1 MVANA
6 GVANPYAA
14 GNKVYNGGSSAA
26 TVGAVD
32 PTGYVDREL
41 NKPAQYTPGV
51 AAGALG
57 VLQGTTPTDV
67 KTQEVT
73 TPNPVAATPT
83 ASTTTGAIGYNI
95 PIPYDLQLKGIE
107 ANSNYQ
113 NLMLQ
118 LTAQRNAATQAE
130 TIGHRNLDINQ
141 KDAQLGDIN
150 RAAYRGMARSSGYVQ
165 QVDRTAQSFNNQFAD
180 LESKFYQALNDAQAS
195 EVGGKA
201 QYDSIMGAIQREAA
215 ARLAEKQTTD
225 PNAGAIDQLPPD
237 PATQGTP
244 DPNAGANGS
253 GISTGNPT
261 APHQRKPPVTAKP
274 KAPTKPA
281 ATHVS
286 VIKAKNGDTLSTLSK
301 KYGVPLATLMKLN
314 PGLKRNNGQWL
325 VYSGSTI
332 HLGGGNNV

>member
-1 MVANA
+1 MAA
-6 GVANPYAA
+6 TGVSNPYAA
-14 GNKVYNGGSSAA
+14 GAKVYNGGSSAA
-26 TVGAVD
+26 TSGPVD
-32 PTGYVDREL
+32 PTGYIDREL
-41 NKPAQYTPGV
+41 NNNSSYTPGV

-57 VLQGTTPTDV
+57 VLKSNLSTDV
-67 KTQEVT
+67 QANDTAAPA
-73 TPNPVAATPT
+73 PNPVAPTPT

-118 LTAQRNAATQAE
+118 LKAQRDAAAQNE
-130 TIGHRNLDINQ
+130 MIGHRNLDINQ
-141 KDAQLGDIN
+141 KDAQRGDLN
-150 RAAYRGMARSSGYVQ
+150 RAAYRGMARSSGYIQ
-165 QVDRTAQSFNNQFAD
+165 QVDRTQQNFNNSFAD

-225 PNAGAIDQLPPD
+225 PNAGSIDQLPPD
-237 PATQGTP
+237 PKTQGTP
-244 DPNAGANGS
+244 DPNQAGGPGNGPT
-253 GISTGNPT
+253 TGNP
-261 APHQRKPPVTAKP
+261 APRQRPTPGTTP
-274 KAPTKPA
+274 KTPKPA

-286 VIKAKNGDTLSTLSK
+286 VIKAKNGETLQTLSK
-301 KYGVPLATLMKLN
+301 KYGVSLATLMKLN
-314 PGLKRNNGQWL
+314 PGLRRQNGQWL

-332 HLGGGNNV
+332 HLPSGKG

>member
-1 MVANA
+1 MAVAP

-14 GNKVYNGGSSAA
+14 GAKVYNGGSSAA
-26 TVGAVD
+26 TSGPVD
-32 PTGYVDREL
+32 PTGYIDREL
-41 NKPAQYTPGV
+41 NNNQSYTPGV

-57 VLQGTTPTDV
+57 VLKSNLSTDV
-67 KTQEVT
+67 QKND
-73 TPNPVAATPT
+73 TPPVANPVAATPT

-118 LTAQRNAATQAE
+118 LTAQRNAAAQNE
-130 TIGHRNLDINQ
+130 MIGHRNLDINQ
-141 KDAQLGDIN
+141 KDAQRGDLN

-165 QVDRTAQSFNNQFAD
+165 QVDRTAQNFNNQFAD

-201 QYDSIMGAIQREAA
+201 QYDSIMQAVQREAA

-237 PATQGTP
+237 PKTQGTP
-244 DPNAGANGS
+244 DPNQ
-253 GISTGNPT
+253 TGGNHAPALGTPT
-261 APHQRKPPVTAKP
+261 APKQRKPPVATTP
-274 KAPTKPA
+274 KPA

-286 VIKAKNGDTLSTLSK
+286 VVKAKNGETLQTLSK
-301 KYGVPLATLMKLN
+301 KYGIPITTLMKLN

-332 HLGGGNNV
+332 HLGSGKNA

>member
-1 MVANA
+1 MVANT

-14 GNKVYNGGSSAA
+14 GAKVYNGGSSAA
-26 TVGAVD
+26 TSGPVD
-32 PTGYVDREL
+32 PTGYIDREL
-41 NKPAQYTPGV
+41 NNNPSYSPGV

-57 VLQGTTPTDV
+57 ALKSNLSTDV
-67 KTQEVT
+67 QKNDAAPAA
-73 TPNPVAATPT
+73 PNPVAPTPT
-83 ASTTTGAIGYNI
+83 ASSTTGTIGYNI

-118 LTAQRNAATQAE
+118 LKAQRDAAAQTE
-130 TIGHRNLDINQ
+130 MIGHRNLDINQ
-141 KDAQLGDIN
+141 KDAQRGDLN

-165 QVDRTAQSFNNQFAD
+165 QVDRTAQNFNNQFAD
-180 LESKFYQALNDAQAS
+180 LESRFYQALNDAQAS

-237 PATQGTP
+237 PKTQGTP
-244 DPNAGANGS
+244 DPNQTTATPPAGN
-253 GISTGNPT
+253 T
-261 APHQRKPPVTAKP
+261 APRQRPAPATT
-274 KAPTKPA
+274 KAAPKPA

-286 VIKAKNGDTLSTLSK
+286 VVRAKNGETLQTLSK
-301 KYGVPLATLMKLN
+301 KYGIPISTLMKLN
-314 PGLKRNNGQWL
+314 PGLKRSNGQWL

-332 HLGGGNNV
+332 HLGSGKNA

>member
-1 MVANA
+1 MAA
-6 GVANPYAA
+6 TGVSNPYAA
-14 GNKVYNGGSSAA
+14 GTKVYNGGSSAA

-41 NKPAQYTPGV
+41 NNNPSYSPGV

-57 VLQGTTPTDV
+57 VLKSNLSTDV
-67 KTQEVT
+67 QKNDAPAAQTPVT
-73 TPNPVAATPT
+73 TTPT
-83 ASTTTGAIGYNI
+83 ASSTTGSIGYNI

-113 NLMLQ
+113 NLMQQ
-118 LTAQRNAATQAE
+118 LKAQRDAAAQTE
-130 TIGHRNLDINQ
+130 MIGHRNLDINQ
-141 KDAQLGDIN
+141 KDAQRGDLN

-165 QVDRTAQSFNNQFAD
+165 QVDRTAQNFNNQFAD
-180 LESKFYQALNDAQAS
+180 LESRFYQALNDAQAS

-237 PATQGTP
+237 PKTQGTP
-244 DPNAGANGS
+244 DPNQTTANPPAGN
-253 GISTGNPT
+253 T
-261 APHQRKPPVTAKP
+261 APRQRPTPSAKP
-274 KAPTKPA
+274 APKPA

-286 VIKAKNGDTLSTLSK
+286 VVRAKNGETLQTLSK
-301 KYGVPLATLMKLN
+301 KYGIPISTLMKLN
-314 PGLKRNNGQWL
+314 PGLKRSNGQWL
-325 VYSGSTI
+325 VYAGSTI
-332 HLGGGNNV
+332 HLGSGKNA